1 MTRVICFILLFCS
14 LYSLACD
21 GKKIHYIEFKKVVGE
36 PRYISVPDINILLP
50 VGVVE
55 EYYHSADGFVF
66 NMGEYGGVSVNYLNL
81 EQHSVDALFAIA
93 QGKNENYCVFKA
105 ISERPVINIFSHY
118 VEASYSVIGKFI
130 LVQGKTRSNEILN
143 QIYFRN
149 GVGKVISILHY
160 PGENSEKFIQSFIT
174 LNIKDDPNNK

>member
-1 MTRVICFILLFCS
+1 
-14 LYSLACD
+14 
-21 GKKIHYIEFKKVVGE
+21 
-36 PRYISVPDINILLP
+36 
-50 VGVVE
+50 
-55 EYYHSADGFVF
+55 
-66 NMGEYGGVSVNYLNL
+66 MGEYGGVSVNYLNL
-81 EQHSVDALFAIA
+81 EHNSVNALFSFA
-93 QGKNENYCVFKA
+93 QGENENYCVFKA
-105 ISERPVINIFSHY
+105 ISERPIINIFSHY

-130 LVQGKTRSNEILN
+130 VVQGKTRSNEILN